1 MKLRKMSAAV
11 CGLVLAGAVAP
22 AMADLSGNIGLT
34 SDYVWRGVSQSD
46 ENFAASA
53 GLDYSHSSGLYVG
66 IWGSSV
72 DFGSEADVEADVYG
86 GFSGEAAGLSYDLG
100 YIEYTYP
107 NETGLNFGE
116 GYVGLG
122 YGPGSVKVS
131 HDFDNDNTYYEGA
144 LSFDIGGGF
153 GAGAHLG
160 YYDFDKGTDY
170 TDWKLGVT
178 KSVGPVDLELAYTDT
193 DMSKDD
199 CGGVCGARAVL
210 SATWTF

>member
-11 CGLVLAGAVAP
+11 CGLALAGAMAP

-46 ENFAASA
+46 EHFAASA

-66 IWGSSV
+66 IWGSNV
-72 DFGSEADVEADVYG
+72 DFGSEADVEADLYG
-86 GFSGEAAGLSYDLG
+86 GFSGQAAGLSYDLG

-153 GAGAHLG
+153 GAGAHVG

-178 KSVGPVDLELAYTDT
+178 KSIGPVDLELAYTDT
-193 DMSKDD
+193 DMSSDD
-199 CGGVCGARAVL
+199 CGGACGARAVV
-210 SATWTF
+210 SAKWTF